1 MLKFDPNLKQIA
13 IPVALVLLILVGMVM
28 ANAPGMYNYDI
39 EFTESDGEVTVS
51 FDSNTVM
58 ETTSVKIANS
68 GMFRIEYVAAY
79 VDPDYA
85 ALNDWDI
92 QIEMFEDM
100 KLLLDVRGVDGFGVY
115 DSEGLLKFM
124 ETADP
129 GTTAV
134 FIASGSVSDILYD
147 GTYESPLVTWLE
159 RGGVLVNMS
168 GCLGKYV
175 SHGSDSED
183 IEEISGYGA
192 LFASVDDECFYDSE
206 TKIYADYE
214 CNEDF
219 QKSLHFYM
227 NECTYGISMD
237 VEDSLSIGYHTEDG
251 VASALLFRSFNGMV
265 MNFGVSLST
274 HEHSDHY
281 VAQIIASG
289 TDYLSEIVETQVG
302 DTRDCP
308 KSSFTVDESCS
319 IYAFIGSTRAV
330 YAERFDFSP
339 GESI

>member
-1 MLKFDPNLKQIA
+1 MLKLDANSRQIA
-13 IPVALVLLILVGMVM
+13 IPVVLVVLVLAGMVM
-28 ANAPGMYNYDI
+28 ANAPGMYSYNVS
-39 EFTESDGEVTVS
+39 FTESEGEVTVT
-51 FDSNTVM
+51 FDSNTGM
-58 ETTSVKIANS
+58 ETTAVKIANS
-68 GMFRIEYVAAY
+68 GMFRIDYVAAY
-79 VDPDYA
+79 VDRDYA
-85 ALNDWDI
+85 ALNDWDT
-92 QIEMFEDM
+92 QIEMFDDM

-115 DSEGLLKFM
+115 DSDGLLNFM

-134 FIASGSVSDILYD
+134 FIASGSVSDILYN

-159 RGGVLVNMS
+159 RGGILINMS

-175 SHGSDSED
+175 SHGPDFED

-192 LFASVDDECFYDSE
+192 LFASVDDEYFYDSE
-206 TKIYADYE
+206 TKIYADYGY
-214 CNEDF
+214 NEDF

-251 VASALLFRSFNGMV
+251 YGMV